1 MFGTDLGD
9 EYRSIAS
16 TFGLGIGDLAEL
28 VANGVRSAFL
38 PDTAK
43 TPLLAEIATIAEAAP
58 PPDRRRVVQG
68 RRQVQSSPSPL
79 VMRVPGITRS
89 QEGRSSRTP
98 NAGDAGESQSG

>member
-1 MFGTDLGD
+1 VICINSDDPPMFGTDLGN

-43 TPLLAEIATIAEAAP
+43 TPLLAEIATITKAAQAAET
-58 PPDRRRVVQG
+58 G
-68 RRQVQSSPSPL
+68 
-79 VMRVPGITRS
+79 
-89 QEGRSSRTP
+89 
-98 NAGDAGESQSG
+98 AG